1 VLDKD
6 NQMDNPC
13 GWLPEP
19 AWDNISELEKLTNF
33 HGIVMSFE
41 QYSRDWN
48 VWYTSAEPESAV
60 FPGQLLSDE
69 HSG

>member
-1 VLDKD
+1 
-6 NQMDNPC
+6 MDNPC